1 MKKGKLIAAFLLTAA
16 FSLALWG
23 CKSDDDSDSYSQ
35 PKSSSVRSGAYSV
48 AANVV
53 NYKIDTCGT
62 NLTVAGNGHS
72 IKFAVPG
79 GADVEWTAKIVS
91 NDPAEE
97 GDTKYLFAT
106 LGKKKGNASE
116 DIVLYVHENS
126 VSAAD
131 DTSGIAHKATLTVTY
146 GNAVKVIS
154 LTQEVPATNDLSV
167 TQQPSRMVGFGYNS
181 HLGYASSKC
190 RAKQILKVTELESE
204 DGIPLNPDKEEEG
217 AAHITIT
224 HDATQTE
231 YREASG
237 SNIAEL
243 DEKLKISVNGSLE
256 IAGFSLETEDSFT
269 MAQKENEGNQ
279 FAWLDILVK
288 QYTEEIDKTYEVLRK
303 KHMMVTTAYN
313 DINGV
318 SKSYKGNDNA
328 TFKKLVQNYGTHVV
342 VGGILGGKAGVRM
355 SADQS
360 KINGS
365 YDAHVM
371 VKAGYEGGIINESSA
386 SVEADYKKTLS
397 NNKAA
402 FSFKGDVKGGSSEAT
417 IALTDSINSML
428 TELPAA
434 SDGAFESKLHEKQS
448 ERHEKYSEWLNSL
461 AGEENIEN
469 NVLIDFGSN
478 IESYLV
484 PLYDFIDLYPNE
496 EIAGSKSDGDDEED
510 EEEDEDGAKLVAA
523 RKARRDA
530 LKAYFDGQLNN
541 DFPLSDKAGY
551 VQVTAAEIEI
561 PQFSTSTAVEASLV
575 KNIMLP
581 TGTARV
587 AVACSEY
594 IPKINVKERVT
605 VIYPCSNTQVYWSRG
620 VYLGDSDHYPSTVAW
635 NGANYSVTRLS
646 DKKGAVSK
654 VYVINGSIVLEK
666 PKYLKK
672 EKFVTDPLVK
682 DAVYSGRIHNYGLVK
697 IFDHIWMRNY
707 SSEYHFQDG
716 THFQFAEGKNGER
729 WVILANSK
737 IKRWCGKGFTEQM
750 PTTWLGDVAYVPLQT
765 IFLYWTAH
773 GWVSPPHWDL
783 PYTSDVDLI
792 INRLN
797 AVRSLLPNGNA
808 GAEFLEGGVLGLRIP
823 RRGTGFVG
831 YMDYWKAMD
840 DYYFEADNWNAWL
853 PCFYT
858 PAANVLQTGWDS
870 LTRYVI
876 NTNGISY
883 ATGLPK
889 FQWETVAGVKHWSD
903 EGDIKNKNGPCSPVL
918 YSEHINF
925 F

>member
-1 MKKGKLIAAFLLTAA
+1 MKKEKIITTFLVIAAFSFT
-16 FSLALWG
+16 FWG
-23 CKSDDDSDSYSQ
+23 CQNSDDSDSSGKA
-35 PKSSSVRSGAYSV
+35 PASSKSVVSV
-48 AANVV
+48 AGEVV
-53 NYKIDTCGT
+53 NYDIESCGT
-62 NLTVAGNGHS
+62 SLSVAGNGHS
-72 IKFAVPG
+72 VKFAVPG
-79 GADVEWTAKIVS
+79 GANVEWTAKIVS
-91 NDPAEE
+91 DDPAGE

-106 LGKKKGNASE
+106 LGKKKGKASE
-116 DIVLYVHENS
+116 GVVLYVHENS
-126 VSAAD
+126 ASSND
-131 DTSGIAHKATLTVTY
+131 DTSGIAHKATLTVNY
-146 GNAVKVIS
+146 GTTTKVIA
-154 LTQEVPATNDLSV
+154 LTQEIPGTNDLTAS
-167 TQQPSRMVGFGYNS
+167 QQPARMVGFGYNAN
-181 HLGYASSKC
+181 LGYASSKC
-190 RAKQILKVTELESE
+190 RAKQILKVSELESE
-204 DGIPLNPDKEEEG
+204 DGIPLNPDKEEDG
-217 AAHITIT
+217 AAHITISR
-224 HDATQTE
+224 DSTQTE

-269 MAQKENEGNQ
+269 MAQKTNEGNQ

-303 KHMMVTTAYN
+303 RHMMVTTAYN
-313 DINGV
+313 DINGL

-342 VGGILGGKAGVRM
+342 VGAILGGKAGVRM
-355 SADQS
+355 VADQS

-371 VKAGYEGGIINESSA
+371 VKAGYEGGIITESSGT
-386 SVEADYKKTLS
+386 VEADYKKTLA

-434 SDGAFESKLHEKQS
+434 SDGAFESKLHEKQA
-448 ERHEKYSEWLNSL
+448 ERHEKYTEWLESL
-461 AGEENIEN
+461 AGEDNIEN

-478 IESYLV
+478 IDSYLI

-496 EIAGSKSDGDDEED
+496 EIAGSKSEGDDDTEEEEKD
-510 EEEDEDGAKLVAA
+510 EEKLVAA
-523 RKARRDA
+523 RKARREA
-530 LKAYFDGQLNN
+530 LKAYFEGQLNN
-541 DFPLSDKAGY
+541 DFPPSDKSGY

-561 PQFSTSTAVEASLV
+561 PQFSTSTAVQASLV

-620 VYLGDSDHYPSTVAW
+620 VYLGDEDHYPSTVAW
-635 NGANYSVTRLS
+635 NGPNYSITRLS
-646 DKKGAVSK
+646 DKKGALSK
-654 VYVINGSIVLEK
+654 VYVINGAIVLEK

-682 DAVYSGRIHNYGLVK
+682 DAVYNGRIHNYGLVK

-716 THFQFAEGKNGER
+716 THFQWAEGKNGER
-729 WVILANSK
+729 WVILANGQYKPGVNSK
-737 IKRWCGKGFTEQM
+737 MKQM
-750 PTTWLGDVAYVPLQT
+750 PTGWLGDVAYVPLQT

-783 PYTSDVDLI
+783 PYTSDVDVV

-797 AVRSLLPNGNA
+797 DVRSLLPHGNA
-808 GAEFLEGGVLGLRIP
+808 GAEFLEGGVLGLRLP
-823 RRGTGFVG
+823 TRGTGYVG
-831 YMDYWKAMD
+831 YVQHSLEE
-840 DYYFEADNWNAWL
+840 YYFDADNWNAWL

-858 PAANVLQTGWDS
+858 PADNVLLTGWNS

-876 NTNGISY
+876 NPNGISY
-883 ATGLPK
+883 ATGLPRR
-889 FQWETVAGVKHWSD
+889 WNGNVNSWLRG
-903 EGDIKNKNGPCSPVL
+903 KNGPCSPVL